1 MIGRIATL
9 AFGTAA
15 LSFAAAASAAMPA
28 ARPQLLVKLV
38 ECRAITDAAQR
49 LACYDAQVS
58 ALDAAE
64 KKKDVVVMDR
74 AQVRETRK
82 SLFGFT
88 LPSLNLFSGGGG
100 KADKDDAV
108 DDITEIDSTV
118 TAVRALQGAGW
129 SLVLANGAGTWETS
143 DPLTKDHPEVGAK
156 IHIKKALV
164 GSYLGSIGYNHGVR
178 FRRVN

>member
-9 AFGTAA
+9 AFGTAS
-15 LSFAAAASAAMPA
+15 LSFAAAAGAAMPA

-38 ECRAITDAAQR
+38 ECRAITDATQR

-74 AQVRETRK
+74 QQVRETRK
-82 SLFGFT
+82 SLFGFS
-88 LPSLNLFSGGGG
+88 LPSLNLFGGGG
-100 KADKDDAV
+100 KGDKEDAA

-118 TAVRALQGAGW
+118 VAARVLPGGGW
-129 SLVLANGAGTWETS
+129 SLVLANGVGTWETNES
-143 DPLTKDHPEVGAK
+143 LSSDHPKAGAK
-156 IHIKKALV
+156 IHIKKALM
-164 GSYLGSIGYNHGVR
+164 GSYLGSVGYNHGVR